1 MRIIASIYLIYA
13 ICLICRNLFVR
24 RKPAAP
30 LDSLRSSHLH
40 FVPIGMA
47 TGIVLTMDYDLAAV
61 AEGMQRE
68 LLSVILVWL
77 GLVAGVRFDF
87 RRLGRRASRHH
98 ALEGLQVA
106 GTAAVVFFLALLWR
120 PVLRYQMG
128 IAAEP
133 ALVAL
138 VLGAAATTLRMPD
151 LVFYA
156 RSELETPDVGNAPA
170 GPLITNAVG
179 MTLLTFLYPYCA
191 GVTVIELGPFTMVNP
206 GSFLALHACT
216 GVLLG
221 LLLTFVFSTLREDV
235 ACAIV
240 ATGTVA
246 AFGGLCAGNAIPGIA
261 VGFISGVWFINTTT
275 RRRDALEILEKTT
288 GILQPVF
295 FLVIGGLLATQNLPV
310 LRLTAF
316 AFLFLVAR
324 SLARGISL
332 TVAARATRCHLSL
345 TEVIGSALRPLGTL
359 SVALV
364 AQLLLLESGPN
375 LYALIAAILVAAA
388 IGQAIPLPKPHTFP
402 PEAKRTEDLA

>member
-1 MRIIASIYLIYA
+1 MRIVASIYLVYV

-24 RKPAAP
+24 RKLAAP
-30 LDSLRSSHLH
+30 LDSLRASHLH
-40 FVPIGMA
+40 FVPIGIA
-47 TGIVLTMDYDLAAV
+47 AGIVLTMDHELAAV
-61 AEGMQRE
+61 VEDIQRE
-68 LLSVILVWL
+68 VLGVVLVWI
-77 GLVAGVRFDF
+77 GTVAGLRFDF
-87 RRLGRRASRHH
+87 RRLGRRSSRNH

-106 GTAAVVFFLALLWR
+106 GTAALVFFLAMLWR

-138 VLGAAATTLRMPD
+138 LLGTLATTLRLPD
-151 LVFYA
+151 RVFYG
-156 RSELETPDVGNAPA
+156 RSELETPNIDNAPA
-170 GPLITNAVG
+170 GPLITNAAA
-179 MTLLTFLYPYCA
+179 MTLLTVMYPYCT
-191 GVTVIELGPFTMVNP
+191 GVTVVELGPFTLVNTS
-206 GSFLALHACT
+206 SFVALYACA

-221 LLLTFVFSTLREDV
+221 LLLTFVFSTFQEDV
-235 ACAIV
+235 VCAII

-246 AFGGLCAGNAIPGIA
+246 TFGGLCAGKAIPGIV

-332 TVAARATRCHLSL
+332 TVAARATRCPLSL
-345 TEVIGSALRPLGTL
+345 PEIIGSALRPLGTL
-359 SVALV
+359 SVALA
-364 AQLLLLESGPN
+364 AQLLLLDSGPN

-388 IGQAIPLPKPHTFP
+388 IGQTIPLPKPRDVS
-402 PEAKRTEDLA
+402 A